1 MVSINSISASLYIS
15 QTTINISN
23 VNGADKSDDANS
35 QVTSV
40 PDHSHGHRQRGAGFF
55 MQSVMHALAGLGLNV
70 PRNTSSNG
78 DKDSSDN
85 SSGQAGKNPA
95 DLGGLLA
102 TFLRDLHQVLA
113 RAGSAQSAVVT
124 DSSSAGK
131 ADGGGQALQMPA
143 NVVAASS
150 TAATGASREQA
161 GSAVISSSSSPIIA
175 DGFASQA
182 AVANFGEA
190 LRSFLHELR
199 RTLQQS
205 SDGANDDSGH
215 KDREH
220 GGKTT
225 GWHRYR
231 DFSANLDN
239 LIADLNSA
247 DQADSDKYKSL
258 TAAFSRLID
267 LMGSSNASGKP
278 SLLAFLNKLKDEV
291 ANQNPTSDSS
301 GAIVSASV

>member
-15 QTTINISN
+15 QATISIST
-23 VNGADKSDDANS
+23 VSGADKSDDANS
-35 QVTSV
+35 QVASA
-40 PDHSHGHRQRGAGFF
+40 PEYSHGHRQRGTGFF

-70 PRNTSSNG
+70 PRSTSSNG
-78 DKDSSDN
+78 DNDSGDN
-85 SSGQAGKNPA
+85 SSGQADTNPA

-102 TFLRDLHQVLA
+102 AFLRDLHQVLA
-113 RAGSAQSAVVT
+113 RVGSAQSATGT
-124 DSSSAGK
+124 DSFSAGK
-131 ADGGGQALQMPA
+131 ADGGGQASQMPA
-143 NVVAASS
+143 NLVTASS
-150 TAATGASREQA
+150 IAAAGASQEQA
-161 GSAVISSSSSPIIA
+161 GSTAISSSSSPIVA
-175 DGFASQA
+175 DSSASRA

-190 LRSFLHELR
+190 LHSFLHELR
-199 RTLQQS
+199 RTLRQS

-215 KDREH
+215 KDHAH
-220 GGKTT
+220 GGKTA

-239 LIADLNSA
+239 LIADLTSA

-258 TAAFSRLID
+258 TAAFDRVVD
-267 LMGSSNASGKP
+267 LMGSNNASGKP